1 MVKIQRDDN
10 TQEKILEAARA
21 VFLEKGMDGA
31 RMQDIA
37 DRAGI
42 NKALLHY
49 YFRNK
54 EKLFETV
61 FQEAATRFFPRVVNI
76 LTAETTLFEKIT
88 QFVHHYISMLSE
100 NPYLALFVLNEVQK
114 QPKTFL
120 PKIFG
125 NRRPPLQELAGQVNA
140 EIKQGIIK
148 PIEPQQLIINM
159 VSLCIFPFVARPVV
173 QWVLKMDDK
182 AYKEF
187 IEARKTEV
195 AKFIIDSI
203 RK

>member
-1 MVKIQRDDN
+1 MVKVQQDDN

-61 FQEAATRFFPRVVNI
+61 FLEAASRFFPRMVNI
-76 LTAETTLFEKIT
+76 LTADTSLFEKIT
-88 QFVHHYISMLSE
+88 RFVHHYISMMAE
-100 NPYLALFVLNEVQK
+100 NPYIPQFVLNEVQK

-120 PKIFG
+120 AKVFG
-125 NRRPPLQELAGQVNA
+125 NRRPPIEELAKQVKKEVA
-140 EIKQGIIK
+140 QGIIK
-148 PIEPQQLIINM
+148 PIDPRQLMINM
-159 VSLCIFPFVARPVV
+159 VSLCIFPFVAKPVV
-173 QWVLKMDDK
+173 QWVLKMDEK
-182 AYKEF
+182 AYSAF

-195 AKFIIDSI
+195 ATFIIDSI